1 MSNIIRKTA
10 EISGEP
16 ADRLM
21 TVRQLAAYLN
31 LNERTVLKLV
41 SEGELPGV
49 RIGNQWRFRKAMLDA
64 WLDDQMLGVTPKS
77 VDISRG
83 APAARR
89 MLNLASCFQPS
100 HIIPELE
107 ANTKTG
113 VIEELASLASRLN
126 LVRDKTWFVG
136 ALIERENIM
145 PSATGNGLAFLHTLN
160 RHPEHVVK
168 PFMVFGR
175 SIGGVDFDALD
186 GKPTH
191 LFFVLGL
198 KYHELH
204 LPWLAKLP
212 QMCSRPETLRTLME
226 VTTADWIFAALS
238 DAERDLGISG
248 DKRSGEKTIMTN
260 RSQLA
265 GSSTRS
271 RQLFNW
277 VSEMAWFT
285 KAGSNCLVRR

>member
-1 MSNIIRKTA
+1 MSNIVRETTEASSKLT
-10 EISGEP
+10 
-16 ADRLM
+16 DRLM
-21 TVRQLAAYLN
+21 TVRQLADYLN

-49 RIGNQWRFRKAMLDA
+49 KIGNQWRFRKAMLDA
-64 WLDDQMLGVTPKS
+64 WLDDQMLGVTPRS
-77 VDISRG
+77 VELPRG

-100 HIIPELE
+100 HIVPDLE
-107 ANTKTG
+107 ADTKNG
-113 VIEELASLASRLN
+113 VIEELANLASQLN

-145 PSATGNGLAFLHTLN
+145 PSATGSGLAFLHTLN

-175 SIGGVDFDALD
+175 SLGGVDFDALD
-186 GKPTH
+186 GNPTH

-212 QMCSRPETLRTLME
+212 QMCSRPETLQTLMAAG
-226 VTTADWIFAALS
+226 TADSIFAALS
-238 DAERDLGISG
+238 DAERDLG
-248 DKRSGEKTIMTN
+248 
-260 RSQLA
+260 
-265 GSSTRS
+265 
-271 RQLFNW
+271 
-277 VSEMAWFT
+277 VSAT
-285 KAGSNCLVRR
+285 SAALRKLP

>member
-1 MSNIIRKTA
+1 
-10 EISGEP
+10 
-16 ADRLM
+16 M
-21 TVRQLAAYLN
+21 TVRQLADYLN

-49 RIGNQWRFRKAMLDA
+49 KIGNQWRFRKAMLDA
-64 WLDDQMLGVTPKS
+64 WLDDQMLGVRRGGGEVARGGPAGCRM
-77 VDISRG
+77 VDLG
-83 APAARR
+83 
-89 MLNLASCFQPS
+89 SCFQPS
-100 HIIPELE
+100 HIVPDLE

-113 VIEELASLASRLN
+113 VIEELANLANRLN

-145 PSATGNGLAFLHTLN
+145 PSAVGNGLAFLHTLN

-175 SIGGVDFDALD
+175 SLGGVDFDALD

-238 DAERDLGISG
+238 DAERDLGTPL
-248 DKRSGEKTIMTN
+248 RNE
-260 RSQLA
+260 SQKKL
-265 GSSTRS
+265 T
-271 RQLFNW
+271 
-277 VSEMAWFT
+277 
-285 KAGSNCLVRR
+285 

>member
-1 MSNIIRKTA
+1 MRKIT
-10 EISGEP
+10 EKSREP
-16 ADRLM
+16 TDRLM

-64 WLDDQMLGVTPKS
+64 WLDDQMLGVTPRNI
-77 VDISRG
+77 DISRG

-89 MLNLASCFQPS
+89 MLNLASCFQPT
-100 HIIPELE
+100 HIVPDLE
-107 ANTKTG
+107 ASTKNG
-113 VIEELASLASRLN
+113 VIEELANLAGQLN

-145 PSATGNGLAFLHTLN
+145 PSATGDGLAFLHTLN

-175 SIGGVDFDALD
+175 SRSGVDFDALD
-186 GKPTH
+186 GELTH
-191 LFFVLGL
+191 LIFVLGL
-198 KYHELH
+198 KYHELY

-212 QMCSRPETLRTLME
+212 QMCARPETLRTLLDA
-226 VTTADWIFAALS
+226 VTADSIFAALS

-248 DKRSGEKTIMTN
+248 KNEAVNK
-260 RSQLA
+260 LP
-265 GSSTRS
+265 
-271 RQLFNW
+271 
-277 VSEMAWFT
+277 
-285 KAGSNCLVRR
+285 

>member
-1 MSNIIRKTA
+1 MSNIIRKIT
-10 EISGEP
+10 EKTREP
-16 ADRLM
+16 EDRLM

-49 RIGNQWRFRKAMLDA
+49 KIGNQWRFRKAMLDA

-77 VDISRG
+77 IDISRS

-89 MLNLASCFQPS
+89 MLNLVSCFQPS

-113 VIEELASLASRLN
+113 VIEELAGLASQLN
-126 LVRDKTWFVG
+126 LVRNKTWFVG

-175 SIGGVDFDALD
+175 SVGGVDFDALD

-226 VTTADWIFAALS
+226 VTTADWIFAALA
-238 DAERDLGISG
+238 DAERDLGTPANNEAAKKLS
-248 DKRSGEKTIMTN
+248 
-260 RSQLA
+260 
-265 GSSTRS
+265 
-271 RQLFNW
+271 
-277 VSEMAWFT
+277 
-285 KAGSNCLVRR
+285 

>member
-1 MSNIIRKTA
+1 MEMPNINRKA
-10 EISGEP
+10 NESSYELV
-16 ADRLM
+16 DRLM

-49 RIGNQWRFRKAMLDA
+49 KIGNQWRFRKAMLDA
-64 WLDDQMLGVTPKS
+64 WLDDQMLGVTPRS
-77 VDISRG
+77 VDVSRG

-89 MLNLASCFQPS
+89 LLNLASCFQPS
-100 HIIPELE
+100 QIIPDLE

-113 VIEELASLASRLN
+113 VIEELANLASRLK
-126 LVRDKTWFVG
+126 LVRDKNWFVG

-160 RHPEHVVK
+160 RHPEQVVK
-168 PFMVFGR
+168 PFMVLGR
-175 SIGGVDFDALD
+175 SRVGVDFDALD
-186 GKPTH
+186 GKATH

-212 QMCSRPETLRTLME
+212 QMCSRPETLSTLMDAA
-226 VTTADWIFAALS
+226 TAESIFEALS
-238 DAERDLGISG
+238 DAERDLDTSA
-248 DKRSGEKTIMTN
+248 TN
-260 RSQLA
+260 QTQPKPR
-265 GSSTRS
+265 
-271 RQLFNW
+271 
-277 VSEMAWFT
+277 
-285 KAGSNCLVRR
+285 

>member
-1 MSNIIRKTA
+1 MYFSAVLRILEEVSNIIRKTA
-10 EISGEP
+10 EISREP

-49 RIGNQWRFRKAMLDA
+49 KIGNQWRFRKAMLDA
-64 WLDDQMLGVTPKS
+64 WLDDQMLGVTPRS
-77 VDISRG
+77 VDVSRG
-83 APAARR
+83 EPAARR

-100 HIIPELE
+100 HIVPDLE

-113 VIEELASLASRLN
+113 VIEELANLASRLN

-175 SIGGVDFDALD
+175 SLGGVDFDALD

-212 QMCSRPETLRTLME
+212 QMCSRPETLRTLMAA
-226 VTTADWIFAALS
+226 VNSDAIFAALS
-238 DAERDLGISG
+238 DAERDLGISP
-248 DKRSGEKTIMTN
+248 T
-260 RSQLA
+260 
-265 GSSTRS
+265 
-271 RQLFNW
+271 
-277 VSEMAWFT
+277 SEAP
-285 KAGSNCLVRR
+285 R

>member
-1 MSNIIRKTA
+1 VANILGKMA
-10 EISGEP
+10 ENSGET

-21 TVRQLAAYLN
+21 TVRQLADYLN

-49 RIGNQWRFRKAMLDA
+49 KIGNQWRFRKAMLDA
-64 WLDDQMLGVTPKS
+64 WLDDQMLGVTPRR
-77 VDISRG
+77 VDVSRG

-100 HIIPELE
+100 HIIPDLE

-113 VIEELASLASRLN
+113 VIEELANLASRLN

-136 ALIERENIM
+136 ALIERENVM
-145 PSATGNGLAFLHTLN
+145 PSASGNGLAFLHTLN
-160 RHPEHVVK
+160 RHPEQVVK
-168 PFMVFGR
+168 PFMVLGR
-175 SIGGVDFDALD
+175 SRGGVDFDALD

-198 KYHELH
+198 KLRELH

-212 QMCSRPETLRTLME
+212 QMCSRPETLRTLMAA
-226 VTTADWIFAALS
+226 VTADSIFAALS
-238 DAERDLGISG
+238 DAERDLGISA
-248 DKRSGEKTIMTN
+248 T
-260 RSQLA
+260 
-265 GSSTRS
+265 
-271 RQLFNW
+271 
-277 VSEMAWFT
+277 SET
-285 KAGSNCLVRR
+285 PRKLP

>member
-1 MSNIIRKTA
+1 MSNILRKTT
-10 EISGEP
+10 ERSSEP

-49 RIGNQWRFRKAMLDA
+49 KIGNQWRFRKAMLDA
-64 WLDDQMLGVTPKS
+64 WLDDQMLGVTPRS
-77 VDISRG
+77 VDIPRG

-89 MLNLASCFQPS
+89 MLNLASCFQPG
-100 HIIPELE
+100 HIVLDLE
-107 ANTKTG
+107 ADTKTG
-113 VIEELASLASRLN
+113 VIEELANLASRLS

-212 QMCSRPETLRTLME
+212 QMCSRPETLRTLMAA
-226 VTTADWIFAALS
+226 VTADSIFEALS
-238 DAERDLGISG
+238 DAERDLGIS
-248 DKRSGEKTIMTN
+248 TT
-260 RSQLA
+260 
-265 GSSTRS
+265 
-271 RQLFNW
+271 
-277 VSEMAWFT
+277 SET
-285 KAGSNCLVRR
+285 LRKLP

>member
-1 MSNIIRKTA
+1 MRKIT
-10 EISGEP
+10 EKSREP
-16 ADRLM
+16 TDRLM

-64 WLDDQMLGVTPKS
+64 WLDDQMLGVTPRNI
-77 VDISRG
+77 DISRG

-89 MLNLASCFQPS
+89 MLNLASCFQAS
-100 HIIPELE
+100 HIVPDLE
-107 ANTKTG
+107 ASTKNG
-113 VIEELASLASRLN
+113 VIEELANLAGQLN

-145 PSATGNGLAFLHTLN
+145 PSATGHGLAFLHTLN

-175 SIGGVDFDALD
+175 SRSGVDFDALD
-186 GKPTH
+186 GELTH
-191 LFFVLGL
+191 LIFVLGL
-198 KYHELH
+198 KYQELY

-212 QMCSRPETLRTLME
+212 QMCARPETLRTLLDA
-226 VTTADWIFAALS
+226 VTADSIFAALS
-238 DAERDLGISG
+238 DAERDLG
-248 DKRSGEKTIMTN
+248 
-260 RSQLA
+260 A
-265 GSSTRS
+265 STKNES
-271 RQLFNW
+271 VKKLP
-277 VSEMAWFT
+277 
-285 KAGSNCLVRR
+285 

>member
-1 MSNIIRKTA
+1 M
-10 EISGEP
+10 

-49 RIGNQWRFRKAMLDA
+49 KIGNQWRFRKAMLDA
-64 WLDDQMLGVTPKS
+64 WLDDQMLGVTPRS
-77 VDISRG
+77 VDVSRG

-107 ANTKTG
+107 ANTKTA
-113 VIEELASLASRLN
+113 VIEELANLASRLN
-126 LVRDKTWFVG
+126 LVKDKTWFVG

-168 PFMVFGR
+168 PFMILGR
-175 SIGGVDFDALD
+175 SRGGVDFDALD

-212 QMCSRPETLRTLME
+212 QMCSRPETLRTIMAA
-226 VTTADWIFAALS
+226 VTADSIFAALS
-238 DAERDLGISG
+238 DAERDLGISA
-248 DKRSGEKTIMTN
+248 KRGPEKTAVTN
-260 RSQLA
+260 RSQI
-265 GSSTRS
+265 TYP
-271 RQLFNW
+271 
-277 VSEMAWFT
+277 
-285 KAGSNCLVRR
+285 

>member
-1 MSNIIRKTA
+1 MLFFHIVRNQLNLSTFLRILKTMSNIIRKITEKA
-10 EISGEP
+10 REP
-16 ADRLM
+16 EDRLM

-49 RIGNQWRFRKAMLDA
+49 KIGSQWRFRKAMLDA
-64 WLDDQMLGVTPKS
+64 WLDDQMLGVTPRS
-77 VDISRG
+77 VEIPRG

-100 HIIPELE
+100 HIVPDLE
-107 ANTKTG
+107 SNTKTG
-113 VIEELASLASRLN
+113 VIEELANLASRLN

-168 PFMVFGR
+168 PFMVLGR
-175 SIGGVDFDALD
+175 SSSGVDFDALD
-186 GKPTH
+186 GKATH

-212 QMCSRPETLRTLME
+212 QMCSRPETLRTLMAAS
-226 VTTADWIFAALS
+226 TADSIFAALS
-238 DAERDLGISG
+238 DAERDLSISA
-248 DKRSGEKTIMTN
+248 TN
-260 RSQLA
+260 EA
-265 GSSTRS
+265 STK
-271 RQLFNW
+271 LP
-277 VSEMAWFT
+277 
-285 KAGSNCLVRR
+285 

>member
-1 MSNIIRKTA
+1 LHFSAVLRIFKDMSNVIRKIT
-10 EISGEP
+10 EKSREP
-16 ADRLM
+16 EDRLM

-49 RIGNQWRFRKAMLDA
+49 KIGNQWRFRKAMLDA
-64 WLDDQMLGVTPKS
+64 WLDDQMLGVTPRS
-77 VDISRG
+77 IGISRD

-107 ANTKTG
+107 ASTKTG
-113 VIEELASLASRLN
+113 VIEELANLASRLN

-160 RHPEHVVK
+160 RHPEQVVK
-168 PFMVFGR
+168 PFMVLGR
-175 SIGGVDFDALD
+175 SRGGVDFDALD

-198 KYHELH
+198 KFHELQ

-212 QMCSRPETLRTLME
+212 QMCSRPETLRTLMAA
-226 VTTADWIFAALS
+226 VTADSIFAALS
-238 DAERDLGISG
+238 DAERDLGISA
-248 DKRSGEKTIMTN
+248 T
-260 RSQLA
+260 
-265 GSSTRS
+265 
-271 RQLFNW
+271 
-277 VSEMAWFT
+277 SET
-285 KAGSNCLVRR
+285 PRKLP

>member
-1 MSNIIRKTA
+1 MSNIIRKVT
-10 EISGEP
+10 EKSRELE
-16 ADRLM
+16 DRLM

-49 RIGNQWRFRKAMLDA
+49 KIGNQWRFRKAMLDA
-64 WLDDQMLGVTPKS
+64 WLDDQMLGVTPRS
-77 VDISRG
+77 IDISRG

-100 HIIPELE
+100 HIIPELD

-113 VIEELASLASRLN
+113 VIEELATLASRLN

-186 GKPTH
+186 GKATH

-212 QMCSRPETLRTLME
+212 QMCTRPETLRTLMAA
-226 VTTADWIFAALS
+226 VTADSIFAALS
-238 DAERDLGISG
+238 DAERDLGISATTEG
-248 DKRSGEKTIMTN
+248 
-260 RSQLA
+260 
-265 GSSTRS
+265 
-271 RQLFNW
+271 
-277 VSEMAWFT
+277 
-285 KAGSNCLVRR
+285 